1 GRTGRGRTGRGGV
14 VAELVLFVIFGSL
27 ALTGALTVVFARNP
41 VYSALGLMLAMLSLA
56 VFYVVH
62 LAHFIAAVQV
72 IVYAGAVVTLFLFVI
87 MMIGVDSREE
97 PAERLPFQRPL
108 AGVLGAAFL
117 AALLLAGRFSWITV
131 PSQAPLSTAA
141 NGTIEAISEQLFT
154 EWLLPFE
161 VASLLL
167 VIAAVAAVA
176 LAFFRFVPGEEE

>member
-1 GRTGRGRTGRGGV
+1 MP
-14 VAELVLFVIFGSL
+14 ELVLFVIFGGA
-27 ALTGALTVVFARNP
+27 ALFGAVTVVFARNA

-87 MMIGVDSREE
+87 MMVGVDQEDELR
-97 PAERLPFQRPL
+97 ERLPFQRQL

-117 AALLLAGRFSWITV
+117 AGLLLAGRFAWVTGL
-131 PSQAPLSTAA
+131 PAEAPLVQEG
-141 NGTIEAISEQLFT
+141 GTVEAISEVLFG

-161 VASLLL
+161 VSSLLL
-167 VIAAVAAVA
+167 VIAAVAAIA
-176 LAFFRFVPGEEE
+176 LAYLRPGEEAQ